1 MYIIIEEKERS
12 NTMAYFLDNN
22 NPDIIVVLER
32 KSKINSDIS
41 LRVVWSKVE
50 NKFIYGTEEDY
61 RVYIGEEEIPKFD
74 TSEKIQQINR
84 NSYKTGVIMG
94 ESSLYDD
101 GTKLYEVVDTA
112 KEHKLIFDASKIT
125 I

>member
-1 MYIIIEEKERS
+1 MKP
-12 NTMAYFLDNN
+12 YFLDDDC
-22 NPDIIVVLER
+22 PEIVVALSR

-50 NKFIYGTEEDY
+50 NKFIYGSKEDY
-61 RVYIGEEEIPKFD
+61 IVYVGEEEIPKFD

-84 NSYKTGVIMG
+84 NSYKTGVIIG

-112 KEHKLIFDASKIT
+112 KEHKLIFDASILD
-125 I
+125 